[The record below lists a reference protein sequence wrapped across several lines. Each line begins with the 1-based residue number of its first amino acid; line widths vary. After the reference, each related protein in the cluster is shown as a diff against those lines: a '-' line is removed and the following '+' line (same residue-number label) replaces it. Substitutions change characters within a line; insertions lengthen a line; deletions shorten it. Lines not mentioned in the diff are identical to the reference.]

1 MRAAIRIVLAL
12 LTVAAVV
19 NLAYGPRLRA
29 KAAPVTAAGCAARTM
44 P

>member
-1 MRAAIRIVLAL
+1 MRAAIRIVLVL

-19 NLAYGPRLRA
+19 NLVHGPRLR
-29 KAAPVTAAGCAARTM
+29 AAPVTAAGCAARMT